1 MENSVIINPVK
12 VTINED
18 TSDKSIRVGLK
29 LSEEEWET
37 LNIER
42 KSTLQNFSKPFI
54 DNALRGEDKPPF
66 SKVDV
71 MAYLQ
76 DNMCQQGILL
86 LAAEEIGNILAQALN
101 DAQQAVSQDP
111 MTQLL
116 MKMLGG
122 SMLGKPGSEDSS
134 EEEK

>member
-1 MENSVIINPVK
+1 
-12 VTINED
+12 
-18 TSDKSIRVGLK
+18 
-29 LSEEEWET
+29 
-37 LNIER
+37 
-42 KSTLQNFSKPFI
+42 
-54 DNALRGEDKPPF
+54 
-66 SKVDV
+66 